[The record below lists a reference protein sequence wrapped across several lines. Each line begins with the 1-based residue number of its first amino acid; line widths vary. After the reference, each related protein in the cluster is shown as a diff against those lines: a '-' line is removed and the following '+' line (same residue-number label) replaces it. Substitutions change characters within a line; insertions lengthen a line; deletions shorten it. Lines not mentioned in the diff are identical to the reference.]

1 MAEIRVHGFLYFRVP
16 PGFRTREEHKKVHDA
31 VEEAQRL
38 PGVVAV
44 YPYSL
49 VGLRA
54 SADVGFWV
62 AAENVEAYQGVGG
75 RLLQTNLELTE
86 SLWGFVRPSQ
96 YTGQSGISV
105 IVPGERKRYLV
116 VYPFVK
122 THDWYQLSADERRAM
137 MKDHA
142 RVGHSFKAIEQLLVY
157 STGIADSEFVV
168 GYEMDD
174 LQHFSDLVVAL
185 RSTAARP
192 YTRRDTPI
200 FSGRYGS
207 LEDVLQ
213 EVFGEK
219 G

>member
-1 MAEIRVHGFLYFRVP
+1 MTEIKLHGFLYFRVP
-16 PGFRTREEHKKVHDA
+16 QGFRTTKQRERIR
-31 VEEAQRL
+31 EAAEAAQGD
-38 PGVVAV
+38 PGVVAL

-54 SADVGFWV
+54 SAELGFWI
-62 AAENVEAYQGVGG
+62 AAEDVEAYQRVGR
-75 RLLQTNLELTE
+75 RLLQTNLELTS

-105 IVPGERKRYLV
+105 EVPGERKRYLV

-122 THDWYQLSADERRAM
+122 THDWYQLSADERRAL
-137 MKDHA
+137 MKEHA
-142 RVGHSFKAIEQLLVY
+142 RLGHSFKDIEQLLVY

-168 GYEMDD
+168 GYETDD
-174 LQHFSDLVVAL
+174 LQRFSDLVTAL
-185 RSTAARP
+185 RSTAGRP

-200 FSGRYGS
+200 FTGRYGP
-207 LEDVLQ
+207 LQ
-213 EVFGEK
+213 EVLEEVFGRE